1 MNAIK
6 AAQSVVEEEVHQRRP
21 PLLMKLPVVQ
31 AGMGAAGAA
40 ARGELCGVRGA
51 SAHNLLLQRGCFTRG
66 VSAQPHSRAAERR
79 LGAADRARERLR
91 SEWQGQAGLQAACQA
106 AAVRAGAETPV
117 AGPVQAARGVR
128 SCGPVL
134 TAAAAA
140 ACSGAGQSSNQ
151 AAEPAWAE
159 AWRCVY
165 LASFLHSQVVPS

>member
-1 MNAIK
+1 M
-6 AAQSVVEEEVHQRRP
+6 
-21 PLLMKLPVVQ
+21 Q

-51 SAHNLLLQRGCFTRG
+51 SAHNLLLQRGCFTRR
-66 VSAQPHSRAAERR
+66 VSAQLKSRAAERR

-91 SEWQGQAGLQAACQA
+91 SEWQGQAGLQAAFQA
-106 AAVRAGAETPV
+106 AAVRVGAETPV

-134 TAAAAA
+134 TAAAAAA

-165 LASFLHSQVVPS
+165 LASFLHSQVVSS